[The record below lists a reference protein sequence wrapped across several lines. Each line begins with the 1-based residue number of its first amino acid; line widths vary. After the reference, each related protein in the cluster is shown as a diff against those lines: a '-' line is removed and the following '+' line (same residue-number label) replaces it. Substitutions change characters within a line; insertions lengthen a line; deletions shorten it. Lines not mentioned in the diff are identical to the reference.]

1 MQVYLLN
8 LFFRFSGYTFKL
20 KQKIVGA
27 DNWFLLIP
35 YSFLLI
41 ISELG
46 FIFVS
51 LPIYL
56 LVSPAKLQ
64 EEGFIFPKKIK
75 DKPEVHAYT
84 IRRKITLTTVLGAGG
99 IFLAKIVF
107 IGLASFF
114 LFGFQQLL
122 ADNQD
127 WTFDTPG
134 DYTYATSTIEVTGG
148 VARLKDIG
156 GTTIG
161 SSTNP
166 TFTGNANGWTYGDWL
181 QPANTTVAGAYVA
194 TNGNPTGH
202 TEITMTS
209 TRRGRT
215 IAGYYEQAFTTT
227 VGTPDTATLDLDW
240 KSITY
245 TSPSTPTTY
254 RVYAFIETTSGA
266 PTATSTAVWSS
277 PEITSTT
284 AWAAST
290 PIDITS
296 KIPTA
301 GTYYVKFAA
310 YVVIPAGTNANFT
323 YVSGFD
329 NVSVNWSKV
338 VHSYASNSPTT
349 TPVTA
354 LSVPKAVSWNSF
366 NETAT
371 KNGGEIYYQ
380 LSDDN
385 GANWKYYTAGAWA
398 TTTSITAY
406 NTATQINTGLPS
418 FATSTNQIKWRA
430 YLVGNGTQQVTLDNV
445 AITYT
450 QNQRPVIQN
459 LAPAQNTNYGYVHAA
474 YNLIDTESDPGNLT
488 AYEYSLD
495 NSVWQTM
502 TASSTDPAHSGIS
515 SLSASPTGVAH
526 TFVWDA
532 KSQLGS
538 TYNPTVYVRLRPNDG
553 IGNGAMATST
563 SFAVDYATSTISN
576 VSAVQNLGTSTV
588 TITYDLFDNTTDN
601 ILVEPQISG
610 DGGATWMIATSSLS
624 GAVGAGVSAGTSK
637 VITWNAL
644 VDYPN
649 QQKNNIQIRLRA
661 KDKFQNQ
668 GTYTASANFSLDTL
682 APTTLTSSNLLSQP
696 NAGDTTA
703 LIGGSFTETNPNT
716 NDFYV
721 AINGGAYST
730 STAGD
735 INTAA
740 PSNKNTNI
748 GTTLTGHDFISKVK
762 IIHTDDYGL
771 SFANE
776 NTTPNVIYKY
786 VKPYT
791 PANLTLDN
799 PVTNRLD
806 LLINPHAGEA
816 SDVEYAIYE
825 NTQNKYVQSDGTLG
839 TNPVWQTRGT
849 GLGQWGNGLTFTGK
863 VRISGLTSPV
873 SLYSFKVKSR
883 NPSDASHATS
893 SESAWSANASI
904 PNTAPVIALNSYA
917 QTTDGTQYTN
927 INYTGTDGQ
936 GDINNITV
944 YEYSTD
950 NTTWHTMTEKTGA
963 GSNGTSS
970 LVFLPSDSSYKFVWD
985 SAANLPDVED
995 STVYVRLRSN
1005 DAQINSNLAVSS
1017 ALEIDNKLP
1026 VVSSVS
1032 ATQNV
1037 GAKTVAI
1044 TYNLADANNS
1054 NVQIEISSDGGA
1066 TWAVATSTLS
1076 GAVGSGV
1083 TPGSKSVTWNAGT
1096 NFNGQYNT
1104 QMKVRVKARDSFGN
1118 QGSFVD
1124 SNIFSVDTHA
1134 PVLSNVTTAQDS
1146 GAKTFTFHYDV
1157 TEDFGNAN
1165 VALEIS
1171 SNSGSTWTVATSSM
1185 AGDLGSITPGTNKTV
1200 TWNAGTDYSNQE
1212 KATMRIRLTATDNFT
1227 NSSNLNSGDFDLD
1240 SQAPRITNVT
1250 AAQTLASTNV
1260 IFHYDLVDQNTS
1272 NIIVEISA
1280 DGGSNWNIATSTV
1293 TGDLGAGIVS
1303 GTNKI
1308 ITWNAGTDFSGQDLS
1323 TMKIRVRGTD
1333 IYSNVSSNV
1342 FSSNFSLDTLSPT
1355 VNVMANLLAQP
1366 LAGATTALIG
1376 GSFIENHPDTN
1387 NFYIAINGGAYGLA
1401 TPGTTNTASPSNQL
1415 TGAGAALD
1423 GNDYISQ
1430 VKIVHTDDYGQSVN
1444 NENTSPNS
1452 SYKYVKPYT
1461 PAVPTVDNPG
1471 IGTVDVLINKNISE
1485 TDGLEYAI
1493 YETSKN
1499 KYVQSNGTLGNDPVW
1514 QTLGTGS
1521 GQWGQT
1527 SGVVGKIN
1535 VNGLTTHSYL
1545 YGFQVKSR
1553 NTSDSTHAAG
1563 SESALSSSASSA
1575 NQSPVININS
1585 VSQINTGAK
1594 YVTINYTGSD
1604 LESENSSLVTYE
1616 YSTDNSIWHTMT
1628 EKPGVGSEGT
1638 STLSFVYPG
1647 ISHTFVWDVAANL
1660 NNTEDSTVYVRL
1672 KANDGT
1678 SNGGIATSPAFTVD
1692 TKNPGTSSVSASQNS
1707 NSNLVTI
1714 NYNLTD
1720 LSNSTVEIQIS
1731 ADGGVTWTVPVSTA
1745 TGDLGTNIIPS
1756 TNKVITW
1763 NPGIDYSGQEDND
1776 LQVKIRAI
1784 DNFGNIGSFTTSS
1797 NFSVDT
1803 NSPRFT
1809 NISATQNVSTNTVA
1823 IIYDLADANNS
1834 TVGLEIS
1841 SDGGLHW
1848 NVTSSSVTGAVGS
1861 GVTPGNSKM
1870 ITWNAG
1876 VDFPGW
1882 EIANMRIRLY
1892 ATDTHNNA
1900 TGNVESD
1907 NFSLDTKAPVIS
1919 NVMASQILGSDDV
1932 NFTYDLTDNGATQ
1945 IFIDIS
1951 ANSGS
1956 TWTVATSTLVGA
1968 VGSGVTSGNKTVT
1981 WNAGVNYNDRQNDTM
1996 KVRVRGVDAYNNVS
2010 SNIELPGLF
2019 LVDTKAP
2026 AVNTITNLQA
2036 QPQAGDT
2043 NVLVGGSFI
2052 EANPNTNEFLVA
2064 INGGSYLATTTGQA
2078 DTANPI
2084 NLSVPTGATLN
2095 GNDYISKAEIVH
2107 TDDYNHLVV
2116 NENTALNIAYKYVKP
2131 YTPDAPTIN
2140 NPQNTSVDLTIN
2152 AHTGE
2157 ASEVEYALY
2166 EVSSGKYVQAN
2177 GSLGS
2182 SAVWKTKGTAVGQW
2196 GNLSGIAGK
2205 ITVTGLNSPVANYS
2219 FMVKSRNTR
2228 DTAHATSSESA
2239 YSAVSSVINT
2249 APSISITSAGQSL
2262 SGSYV
2267 VISYTGTDNQND
2279 TNSLT
2284 AYEYSTDG
2292 LSWHA
2297 MTEKTGVGSNGVN
2310 NLIFHDTGI
2319 AYSFAWDVSHDLPN
2333 QEQATVYVRLLS
2345 TDTLLSSSL
2354 AISSAFYTDTRGPV
2368 ISGLSVY
2375 QTPNSNIVTYEYD
2388 LNDLAVSGNN
2398 VTLEISD
2405 DNGATYNVATTTLVG
2420 DLNNVSSGNN
2430 RTVTWDAGFD
2440 FSGQES
2446 SSMKIRLRGVDRYGN
2461 LGSYAVSDNFTV
2473 DARVPVI
2480 SSVSASQITG
2490 SGNVSI
2496 NYNLTD
2502 NTPAGHLVE
2511 FLASSDNGLTW
2522 AVATSTVSGEI
2533 GVGQTTGAKNFTWS
2547 APIDFAGHDIATM
2560 KVKVRAKDYFGNQ
2573 GAYTSSAAFTLD
2585 TLAPTI
2591 SNISAV
2597 QATSTTSINI
2607 NYDLDETATTSL
2619 EISADGGAT
2628 WNVAKTTLAGDLGGV
2643 TAGTNKLVTWNA
2655 GVDLGNQENV
2665 TTRVRLRGFDQFGN
2679 TSIYYE
2685 SSNFA
2690 VDTAAPVGL
2699 ISLNKFSSTSTA
2711 VTLTWQANTD
2721 AHFNHYEL
2729 WHGTSSVDVNSH
2741 SGSAHKW
2748 STTNDSNL
2756 DNPLTI
2762 STVITGVDLT
2772 TDYFVKIWA
2781 IDDFG
2786 NTITVPAINIY
2797 ETPTTPVTPVIPPA
2811 TQVVSGGAPVISDTF
2826 APAQPII
2833 NPLITPTRDTLIT
2846 ISGLA
2851 EPRSKVEL
2859 YDNNSLVGTLDSLT
2873 DSNGLFSQNFRFLA
2887 GTHSFTVKAIDG
2899 AGNISS
2905 FSIPVAINIIN
2916 TIPSTPII
2924 LIPQNNSI
2932 ITNTT
2937 PQIIGVADPNNQII
2951 ISVDKNEFTVT
2962 SDSSGAWNFILPNA
2976 FALAD
2981 GKHIISVIARDQ
2993 TNVSSEAAISNIT
3006 KTTILIPVVIPTPTP
3021 ITAPVIVPGVTPTP
3035 VTTPS
3040 PSTPPTIVSIPSTVL
3055 ISETTG
3061 ATELPGIPVPK
3072 VLASE
3077 SSISTEGD
3085 ILSFTGTSL
3094 PNFDIIA
3101 YIHSDQA
3108 LVYRTRTDAQGN
3120 WRINHSQATSEL
3132 TPGNHTI
3139 YAVAFDPDAKVK
3151 SRPSDVNSFKV
3162 ERNIWV
3168 MIFNYLNWKTT
3179 SVTLV
3184 VLVMVMF
3191 WLYRVNKKRKTQKK

>member
-20 KQKIVGA
+20 KQKIVQA
-27 DNWFLLIP
+27 DNWFLLVP
-35 YSFLLI
+35 YSLLLI
-41 ISELG
+41 VSELG
-46 FIFVS
+46 FMFVS

-75 DKPEVHAYT
+75 DKPEVQVYT
-84 IRRKITLTTVLGAGG
+84 VRRKITLTTVLGASG
-99 IFLAKIVF
+99 IFVAKIIFVG
-107 IGLASFF
+107 IASFF
-114 LFGFQQLL
+114 LFGLQQLL

-127 WTFDTPG
+127 WTFDTPT

-148 VARLKDIG
+148 VARLKDLG
-156 GTTIG
+156 GTVIG

-166 TFTGNANGWTYGDWL
+166 TFTGNATGWTYGDWL
-181 QPANTTVAGAYVA
+181 QPAQTTANGAYVA

-202 TEITMTS
+202 VEITMTS

-215 IAGYYEQAFTTT
+215 IAGYYEQSFVTT
-227 VGTPDTATLDLDW
+227 VGTPDSATLDLDW

-284 AWAAST
+284 SWASST
-290 PIDITS
+290 PIDVTS

-310 YVVIPAGTNANFT
+310 YVVIPAGTNTNFT
-323 YVSGFD
+323 YLTGFD
-329 NVSVNWSKV
+329 NVAVNWSKV
-338 VHSYASNSPTT
+338 THSYASNSPTT
-349 TPVTA
+349 TPITA

-380 LSDDN
+380 LSSDN

-406 NTATQINTGLPS
+406 NTATQINTGLSS

-430 YLVGNGTQQVTLDNV
+430 YLVGNGTQQVILDNV
-445 AITYT
+445 GITYT
-450 QNQRPVIQN
+450 QNQRPVVQN
-459 LAPAQNTNYGYVHAA
+459 LAPAQNTTYGYVHAV

-488 AYEYSLD
+488 AYEYSLN
-495 NSVWQTM
+495 NSTWQTM
-502 TASSTDPAHSGIS
+502 TASSTDPAHSGITG
-515 SLSASPTGVAH
+515 LSASPTGVAH
-526 TFVWDA
+526 NFVWDA
-532 KSQLGS
+532 KSQLGN

-553 IGNGAMATST
+553 IGNGLMATST
-563 SFAVDYATSTISN
+563 SFVVDYATSTVSN
-576 VSAVQNLGTSTV
+576 VSAVQSLGTSTV
-588 TITYDLFDNTTDN
+588 TITYDLADNTTDN

-610 DGGATWMIATSSLS
+610 DGGATWTVATSTLS
-624 GAVGAGVSAGTSK
+624 GAVGAGVTAGTAK

-644 VDYPN
+644 TDYPN
-649 QQKNNIQIRLRA
+649 QQKNNVQIRLRA

-682 APTTLTSSNLLSQP
+682 APTTLTTSNLLSQP
-696 NAGDTTA
+696 NAGDTTT
-703 LIGGSFTETNPNT
+703 LIGGSFTEVNPNT

-721 AINGGAYST
+721 AINGGAYGT

-740 PSNKNTNI
+740 PSNKNTNV
-748 GTTLTGHDFISKVK
+748 GTTLTGHDYISKVK

-771 SFANE
+771 IFANE
-776 NTTPNVIYKY
+776 NTSPNVIYKY

-806 LLINPHAGEA
+806 LLINAHAGEA

-883 NPSDASHATS
+883 NPSDASHAAS
-893 SESAWSANASI
+893 SESAFSANASI
-904 PNTAPVIALNSYA
+904 PNTAPVVALNSYA
-917 QTTDGTQYTN
+917 QTTDGSQYTN

-950 NTTWHTMTEKTGA
+950 NSTWHTMSEKTGA

-970 LVFLPSDSSYKFVWD
+970 LVFLPSDSAYKFVWD
-985 SAANLPDVED
+985 SATNLPDVED
-995 STVYVRLRSN
+995 STVYIRLRSN
-1005 DAQINSNLAVSS
+1005 DTQVNSNLAVSS
-1017 ALEIDNKLP
+1017 AFEIDNKLP

-1054 NVQIEISSDGGA
+1054 NVQTEISSDNGA
-1066 TWAVATSTLS
+1066 TWTVATSTLS

-1083 TPGSKSVTWNAGT
+1083 TPGSKSITWNAGV

-1118 QGSFVD
+1118 QGTFVE

-1134 PVLSNVTTAQDS
+1134 PVLSNVTATQDS

-1157 TEDFGNAN
+1157 TEDVGNAN

-1171 SNSGSTWTVATSSM
+1171 SNSGSTWVVATSSA
-1185 AGDLGSITPGTNKTV
+1185 AGDLGSVTPGTSKTI
-1200 TWNAGTDYSNQE
+1200 TWNAGTDYNNQE
-1212 KATMRIRLTATDNFT
+1212 KATMKIRLTATDSFT
-1227 NSSNLNSGDFDLD
+1227 NSSNLNSGDFTLD

-1272 NIIVEISA
+1272 NIVLEISS
-1280 DGGSNWNIATSTV
+1280 DGGSNWNIATSTAA
-1293 TGDLGAGIVS
+1293 GDLGAGIVS

-1308 ITWNAGTDFSGQDLS
+1308 ITWNAGTDFSSQDLA
-1323 TMKIRVRGTD
+1323 TMKIRIHGTD
-1333 IYSNVSSNV
+1333 IYNNVSGNVSS
-1342 FSSNFSLDTLSPT
+1342 SNFTLDTLPPT
-1355 VNVMANLLAQP
+1355 VNVNAELLAQP

-1387 NFYIAINGGAYGLA
+1387 NFYLALNGGVYGLA
-1401 TPGTTNTASPSNQL
+1401 TVGTTNTASPANQL
-1415 TGAGAALD
+1415 TGAGATLD

-1430 VKIVHTDDYGQSVN
+1430 VKIVHTDDYGQSVT

-1461 PAVPTVDNPG
+1461 PAVPTVNNPG

-1485 TDGLEYAI
+1485 TDGLEYAV

-1499 KYVQSNGTLGNDPVW
+1499 KYVQSDGTLGNNPVW

-1521 GQWGQT
+1521 GQWGQA
-1527 SGVVGKIN
+1527 SGTIGKIN
-1535 VNGLTTHSYL
+1535 ISGLTTHSYL
-1545 YGFQVKSR
+1545 YQFQVKSR
-1553 NTSDSTHAAG
+1553 NTSDASHAVS
-1563 SESALSSSASSA
+1563 SESTLSSGASSA
-1575 NQSPVININS
+1575 NQSPVITINN
-1585 VSQINTGAK
+1585 VSEITTGAK
-1594 YVTINYTGSD
+1594 YVTIDYTGSD

-1616 YSTDNSIWHTMT
+1616 YSTDNSTWHTMT
-1628 EKPGVGSEGT
+1628 EKSGVGSEGT

-1647 ISHTFVWDVAANL
+1647 ISHNFVWDVAANL

-1678 SNGGIATSPAFTVD
+1678 SNGGMVTSSAFTVD

-1707 NSNLVTI
+1707 NSNSVTI

-1731 ADGGVTWTVPVSTA
+1731 NDGGATWTVPISTA
-1745 TGDLGTNIIPS
+1745 TGDLGSNIIPGTS
-1756 TNKVITW
+1756 KVIAW
-1763 NPGIDYSGQEDND
+1763 NPGTDYSGQEDND
-1776 LQVKIRAI
+1776 LQVKVKAT
-1784 DNFGNIGSFTTSS
+1784 DNFGNIGSFTASA
-1797 NFSVDT
+1797 NFTVDT

-1809 NISATQNVSTNTVA
+1809 NISATQNVGDDTVA
-1823 IIYDLADANNS
+1823 IRYDIADANNS
-1834 TVGLEIS
+1834 TVGLDIS

-1848 NVTSSSVTGAVGS
+1848 NVVNTSVTGAVGS
-1861 GVTPGNSKM
+1861 GITPGVGKM

-1876 VDFPGW
+1876 ADFPGW
-1882 EIANMRIRLY
+1882 EISTMRIRLH

-1900 TGNVESD
+1900 TGNVESS
-1907 NFSLDTKAPVIS
+1907 NFSLDTKAPVIT
-1919 NVMASQILGSDDV
+1919 NVTANQIAGSDNV
-1932 NFTYDLTDNGATQ
+1932 NFNYDLTDNGATQ
-1945 IFIDIS
+1945 IFIDVS
-1951 ANSGS
+1951 ANSGT

-1996 KVRVRGVDAYNNVS
+1996 KVRVRGIDAYSNVS
-2010 SNIELPGLF
+2010 SNIELPGVF
-2019 LVDTKAP
+2019 SVDTKAP
-2026 AVNTITNLQA
+2026 VTNTITNLQS

-2043 NVLVGGSFI
+2043 SILIGGSFI
-2052 EANPNTNEFLVA
+2052 EANPNTNDFLIA
-2064 INGGSYLATTTGQA
+2064 INGGAYLATTTGQS
-2078 DTANPI
+2078 DTANPA
-2084 NLSVPTGATLN
+2084 NLSVPTSVTLN
-2095 GNDYISKAEIVH
+2095 GNDYISKAKIVH
-2107 TDDYNHLVV
+2107 TDDFNHLVV
-2116 NENTALNIAYKYVKP
+2116 NENTALNVAYKYVKP
-2131 YTPDAPTIN
+2131 YTPDAPTIS

-2152 AHTGE
+2152 AHSSE
-2157 ASEVEYALY
+2157 ASEVEYVIY
-2166 EVSSGKYVQAN
+2166 EVGSGKYVQAN

-2182 SAVWKTKGTAVGQW
+2182 SAVWKTRGTGAGEW
-2196 GNLSGIAGK
+2196 GNTSGVAGK

-2219 FMVKSRNTR
+2219 FMIKSRNTR
-2228 DTAHATSSESA
+2228 DTAHAASSESS
-2239 YSAVSSVINT
+2239 YSAVSSVTNT
-2249 APSISITSAGQSL
+2249 APSINIISANQSL
-2262 SGSYV
+2262 SGSYA
-2267 VISYTGTDNQND
+2267 VINYTGTDTQND
-2279 TNSLT
+2279 TNNLT

-2292 LSWHA
+2292 SIWHA
-2297 MTEKTGVGSNGVN
+2297 MTEKSGVGSDGVS
-2310 NLIFHDTGI
+2310 NLIFHNTGT

-2333 QEQATVYVRLLS
+2333 QEQATVYVRLVS
-2345 TDTLLSSSL
+2345 SDTLLSSSI
-2354 AISSAFYTDTRGPV
+2354 AVSSAFYTDTRGPV
-2368 ISGLSVY
+2368 ISGLQIS
-2375 QTPNSNIVTYEYD
+2375 QTPSSNTVTFKYN

-2405 DNGATYNVATTTLVG
+2405 DNGTTYNIATSTLAG

-2440 FSGQES
+2440 FAGRES
-2446 SSMKIRLRGVDRYGN
+2446 DSMKIRLRGADRYGN
-2461 LGSYAVSDNFTV
+2461 LGSYIVSDSFTV

-2480 SSVSASQITG
+2480 SNVLANQIVG

-2496 NYNLTD
+2496 SYTLAD

-2511 FLASSDNGLTW
+2511 FLASSDNGSTW
-2522 AVATSTVSGEI
+2522 TVATSTVSGEI
-2533 GVGQTTGAKNFTWS
+2533 GAGQTTGTKNFTWS
-2547 APIDFAGHDIATM
+2547 ASVDFAGHDTATM
-2560 KVKVRAKDYFGNQ
+2560 KVKVRAKDYFSNQ
-2573 GAYTSSAAFTLD
+2573 GSYTSSSAFSLD

-2591 SNISAV
+2591 SNIL
-2597 QATSTTSINI
+2597 ATQTLGTTSVNI
-2607 NYDLDETATTSL
+2607 KYDLNETATTSL
-2619 EISADGGAT
+2619 EISSDGGST
-2628 WNVAKTTLAGDLGGV
+2628 WNVSKTTLAGDLGGV
-2643 TAGTNKLVTWNA
+2643 VAGNNKLVTWNA
-2655 GVDLGNQENV
+2655 GTDFGNQENA
-2665 TTRVRLRGFDQFGN
+2665 TTRVRLRGFDNYGN

-2685 SSNFA
+2685 SSNFT
-2690 VDTAAPVGL
+2690 VDTASPLGL
-2699 ISLNKFSSTSTA
+2699 TSLNKFSSTSTA
-2711 VTLTWQANTD
+2711 VTLNWQSNTD

-2729 WHGTSSVDVNSH
+2729 WHGTSSADVNSR
-2741 SGSAHKW
+2741 SGSASKW

-2756 DNPLTI
+2756 NNPLTI

-2772 TDYFVKIWA
+2772 ADYFVKIWA

-2786 NTITVPAINIY
+2786 NLVTVPAINIH
-2797 ETPTTPVTPVIPPA
+2797 ETPVTPTA
-2811 TQVVSGGAPVISDTF
+2811 TQTVSGNAPIISDTF
-2826 APAQPII
+2826 APAQPIL
-2833 NPLITPTRDTLIT
+2833 NPLVTPTRETLIT

-2859 YDNNSLVGTLDSLT
+2859 YDNNSLVGTLNSLT
-2873 DSNGLFSQNFRFLA
+2873 DSNGLFSQNFSFLA
-2887 GTHSFTVKAIDG
+2887 GAHSFTVKAIDS

-2905 FSIPVAINIIN
+2905 FSIPVALNIIN

-2937 PQIIGVADPNNQII
+2937 PQIIGVSDPNNQII
-2951 ISVDKNEFTVT
+2951 ISIDKNNFTVV
-2962 SDSSGAWNFILPNA
+2962 SDNSGAWNFILPNA

-2981 GKHIISVIARDQ
+2981 GGHTISVIARDQ
-2993 TNVSSEAAISNIT
+2993 TNVSSEAAVVNIT
-3006 KTTILIPVVIPTPTP
+3006 KTTIQIPVVIPAPTP
-3021 ITAPVIVPGVTPTP
+3021 ITAPVTVPGVIPTPITTPT
-3035 VTTPS
+3035 

-3072 VLASE
+3072 VMASQ
-3077 SSISTEGD
+3077 SSVSSDGD
-3085 ILSFTGTSL
+3085 ILSFSGTSL

-3120 WRINHSQATSEL
+3120 WRINHSQSVSEL

-3139 YAVAFDPDAKVK
+3139 YAVAFDPNAKVK
-3151 SRPSDVNSFKV
+3151 SRPSDINSFKV

-3179 SVTLV
+3179 SITLV
-3184 VLVMVMF
+3184 ILVMVMF
-3191 WLYRVNKKRKTQKK
+3191 WLYRVNKRRKTKSK